1 MDFGVG
7 SFGTGCTTRAL
18 FMLPRLCKIPI
29 GNNGPIVKLSIGCH
43 QVKFWQMYTY
53 PVGVKML
60 QLLEYPK
67 IGPR

>member
-1 MDFGVG
+1 
-7 SFGTGCTTRAL
+7 
-18 FMLPRLCKIPI
+18 MLPRLCKNPI
-29 GNNGPIVKLSIGCH
+29 GNRGTSLRSDNNGPIVKLSIYRH

-67 IGPR
+67 TGP